1 MVRRRRNGLVIGVG
15 PVLVMMLVL
24 LLAATGCSGSDDDS
38 DDGSD
43 EPGEVTSSAPARPV
57 VPLKARAGKVTGKV
71 KPKARKRAVASVG
84 RTVDRWFEAAWVG
97 GEFPRK
103 SVKGSWPGFTK
114 ELTRSA
120 RKDRAL
126 TTNAALARRIDGVRV
141 VRRAVAVDLLAG
153 PARVV
158 GATARF
164 RLIFDTQGKRER
176 RVLVTGHL
184 SLSPAPS
191 GWRVFGYD
199 VARSTRP
206 VPARAKE
213 Q

>member
-1 MVRRRRNGLVIGVG
+1 MVHRRRKGVG
-15 PVLVMMLVL
+15 LGVRPTLVTMLVL
-24 LLAATGCSGSDDDS
+24 LLVATACSGSDDDPDKPEEAAS
-38 DDGSD
+38 SSPA
-43 EPGEVTSSAPARPV
+43 EPA
-57 VPLKARAGKVTGKV
+57 VPLQARVGKVTGKV
-71 KPKARKRAVASVG
+71 KPKARKKAVASVG
-84 RTVDRWFEAAWVG
+84 ATVDRWFEAAWVG
-97 GEFPRK
+97 GEFPRT

-120 RKDRAL
+120 RKDRAM

-164 RLIFDTQGKRER
+164 RLIFDTQGERER

-184 SLSPAPS
+184 SLSPARS
-191 GWRVFGYD
+191 RWRVFGYD